1 MKKELLNL
9 YRCLD
14 LTTLNSTDNSVS
26 ILKLVNWAKLQEKNG
41 HIVAS
46 ICTFPNFTFLVND
59 HLQDSQIKT
68 TAVSASFP
76 ASQSFLK
83 VKKLET
89 KMALEAGADEIDI
102 VMNLGL
108 FFENNF
114 DEVKREIQQL
124 KAIVGDKCLKVI
136 LETGELKSKENIQ
149 LAAQLAIESG
159 ADFIKTSTGKSTIG
173 ATTEAVAT
181 MCEVIHA
188 HYKTTGKKVGLK
200 ISGGVRTFE
209 QALEYQEIVL
219 KQLGQEWLQPSL
231 FRIGA
236 SSLATN
242 LIELLEE

>member
-1 MKKELLNL
+1 MKKELLNI
-9 YRCLD
+9 YQCLD
-14 LTTLNSTDNSVS
+14 LTSLNSTDDS
-26 ILKLVNWAKLQEKNG
+26 ITILELVNWAKMQEKNG
-41 HIVAS
+41 HVLAS
-46 ICTFPNFTFLVND
+46 ICTFPNFSYLVNE
-59 HLQDSQIKT
+59 HLKDSQIKT
-68 TAVSASFP
+68 TAVSGSFP
-76 ASQSFLK
+76 SSQSFLK

-89 KMALEAGADEIDI
+89 KMAIEAGADEIDI
-102 VMNLGL
+102 VINLGL
-108 FFENNF
+108 FFATNF
-114 DEVKREIQQL
+114 KEVKREILQL

-136 LETGELKSKENIQ
+136 LETGELKTKENIQ
-149 LAAQLAIESG
+149 LAAQLAIEAG

-173 ATTEAVAT
+173 ATTDAVT
-181 MCEVIHA
+181 VMCQVIHT

-219 KQLGQEWLQPSL
+219 NQLGQEWLQPSL